1 MDNLKFGMVTSI
13 VIFKERVKRRSKVIT
28 IPNVSVRISKNKLE
42 ESLSVVDNIVPNYG
56 DTIF

>member
-1 MDNLKFGMVTSI
+1 MDILKFGMVTSI

-28 IPNVSVRISKNKLE
+28 IPNVSVRISKNKWE
-42 ESLSVVDNIVPNYG
+42 VSLSVVDNIVPNYG

>member
-13 VIFKERVKRRSKVIT
+13 VIFKERVKRRSKVIN
-28 IPNVSVRISKNKLE
+28 IPNVSVRISKNKWE
-42 ESLSVVDNIVPNYG
+42 VSLSVVDNIVPNYG

>member
-28 IPNVSVRISKNKLE
+28 IPNVSIRISKNKWE
-42 ESLSVVDNIVPNYG
+42 VSLSVVDNIVPNYG

>member
-28 IPNVSVRISKNKLE
+28 IPNVSVRISKNKWE
-42 ESLSVVDNIVPNYG
+42 VSLSVVDNIVPNYG

>member
-1 MDNLKFGMVTSI
+1 MDNLKFGMVTPI

-28 IPNVSVRISKNKLE
+28 IPNVSVRISKNKWE
-42 ESLSVVDNIVPNYG
+42 VSLSVVDNIVPNYG

>member
-1 MDNLKFGMVTSI
+1 MDNLKFGMVTPI

-28 IPNVSVRISKNKLE
+28 IPNVSIRISKNKWE
-42 ESLSVVDNIVPNYG
+42 VSLSVVDNIVPNYG

>member
-1 MDNLKFGMVTSI
+1 MDNLKFGIVTSI

-28 IPNVSVRISKNKLE
+28 IPNVSVRISKNKWE
-42 ESLSVVDNIVPNYG
+42 VSLSVVDNIVPNYG

>member
-13 VIFKERVKRRSKVIT
+13 VIFKERIKRRSKVIT
-28 IPNVSVRISKNKLE
+28 IPNVSVRISKNKWE
-42 ESLSVVDNIVPNYG
+42 VSLSVVDNIVPNYG

>member
-28 IPNVSVRISKNKLE
+28 IPNVSVRISMNKWE
-42 ESLSVVDNIVPNYG
+42 VSLSVVDNIVPNYG